1 MKKITIIGTGYVG
14 LVSGSGLADF
24 GNDVTCLDVNH
35 ERIKILSEGK
45 IPFFEPG
52 LSELV
57 ERNVDANRLH
67 FSTDFN
73 KSINASEVIF
83 IAVGTPMNSSGISD
97 ISAVKKVAIDIA
109 QNISSSKV
117 VAIKSTVPIGTC
129 VELESL
135 INSKL
140 KKNVNVH
147 VVSNPEFL
155 REGAAVR
162 DFLIPDRVVIGSSSK
177 IPIDIMKEVY
187 RPLFLNETPQII
199 TNLPTAET
207 IKYASNSFLAVKISF
222 INEIANLC
230 DEIGADVHVVARAMG
245 LDGRIS
251 PKFLH
256 PGPGFGGSCFP
267 KDTEALINVGKQN
280 NVDLKVVKAAS
291 DSNKIQI
298 KKIIQKLDKHIKNY
312 NNKKLGIL
320 GLAFKANTDDVRES
334 KSIDIIKY
342 LISNQAEIA
351 AYDPA
356 AIENMR
362 NIFPNVNYKYTI
374 DEVVKNASAILIM
387 TDWNEFRGLDLQKA
401 AKIMKEKIIVDA
413 RNLLSREDL
422 FENNF
427 IFEGVGRPFL
437 KNYD

>member
-1 MKKITIIGTGYVG
+1 M
-14 LVSGSGLADF
+14 
-24 GNDVTCLDVNH
+24 
-35 ERIKILSEGK
+35 
-45 IPFFEPG
+45 
-52 LSELV
+52 
-57 ERNVDANRLH
+57 H
-67 FSTDFN
+67 FSTDFSR
-73 KSINASEVIF
+73 SINDSEVIF

-312 NNKKLGIL
+312 NNKKIGIL

-334 KSIDIIKY
+334 KSIDLIKY